1 MIKIK
6 DIKKPLQKGKGETIQ
21 SSIEERWSEDAK
33 WFKEDAKKHPEKY
46 QAKND
51 EKHVSSEEAE
61 EYLENF
67 IKEGNTPY
75 SVKGEIA
82 HRRTRPGRAFTH
94 KAKMRALTRSKNN
107 RSQIKTK
114 RYLRKKQR

>member
-6 DIKKPLQKGKGETIQ
+6 DIKKTLQKGKGETIQ

-75 SVKGEIA
+75 SAKGGIA
-82 HRRTRPGRAFTH
+82 QRRPGSGRILAH
-94 KAKMRALTRSKNN
+94 KANTRALTRSKNN
-107 RSQIKTK
+107 KSRIKTK
-114 RYLRKKQR
+114 KYLRKKQR